1 MLYVVSSKIQPN
13 IITTHFYKLVVIKSQ
28 LPTQT
33 QMTHEHNILYM
44 YVLHTI
50 YKMREKEETTDTSN
64 ALLAGGTCTT
74 TVLFTWF
81 SPQP

>member
-1 MLYVVSSKIQPN
+1 M
-13 IITTHFYKLVVIKSQ
+13 VIKSQ

-74 TVLFTWF
+74 TVLFMCTWF